1 MLEEILTLN
10 VYAFLLIFVRIG
22 AFFLIAAGFS
32 SGQVS
37 PRIRLLIALAFSFV
51 LTPTLADKLPAMPG
65 HPASLVALILGEF
78 LVGALIGSVVRILF
92 SAMQVAGTITSFVSA
107 MANALVFD
115 PVSES
120 QSAIVAGFLG
130 TIAIVLLF
138 VTNLHL
144 VMLQAMIDS
153 YSLFEPGQLPPV
165 GDMSELIARHVSG
178 AFSLGVQLAAPMIV
192 VAFTYY
198 LGLGLLTRLEP
209 NIPIF
214 FVGLPLQILIG
225 MVTLM
230 LTVSAIS
237 LYFVDRVA
245 EGIQPFLAP

>member
-1 MLEEILTLN
+1 MLQDVLSLN

-22 AFFLIAAGFS
+22 AFFLIASGFS
-32 SGQVS
+32 AGQVS
-37 PRIRLLIALAFSFV
+37 PRIRLLIALAVSFI
-51 LTPTLADKLPAMPG
+51 LTPTLIDKLPPMPS
-65 HPASLVALILGEF
+65 HPVLLVALILGEF
-78 LVGALIGSVVRILF
+78 VIGAMIGSVVKILF

-115 PVSES
+115 PISES

-138 VTNLHL
+138 VTNLHH
-144 VMLQAMIDS
+144 VMLQALVDS
-153 YSLFEPGQLPPV
+153 YTLFEPGKLPPI
-165 GDMSELIARHVSG
+165 GDIAELITRQVAG

-214 FVGLPLQILIG
+214 FVGLPLQIL
-225 MVTLM
+225 MALVTLM
-230 LTVSAIS
+230 ITVPAIS
-237 LYFVDRVA
+237 LYFLDRA
-245 EGIQPFLAP
+245 NEGIQPFLAP

>member
-1 MLEEILTLN
+1 MLQEILSLN

-32 SGQVS
+32 GGQVS
-37 PRIRLLIALAFSFV
+37 PRIRLLIALAFSFI
-51 LTPTLADKLPAMPG
+51 LTPTLVDTLPPMPG
-65 HPASLVALILGEF
+65 QPVLLVAMILGEF
-78 LVGALIGSVVRILF
+78 LIGAMIGSVVRILF
-92 SAMQVAGTITSFVSA
+92 SAMQVAGTVTSFVSA
-107 MANALVFD
+107 MANALIYD
-115 PVSES
+115 PIAES
-120 QSAIVAGFLG
+120 QSAIVSGFLG

-138 VTNLHL
+138 VTNLHH

-153 YSLFEPGQLPPV
+153 YTLFKPGTLPPV
-165 GDMSELIARHVSG
+165 GDMAELITRHVAG

-214 FVGLPLQILIG
+214 FVGLPLQIL
-225 MVTLM
+225 MALVTLM
-230 LTVSAIS
+230 ITVSAIC
-237 LYFVDRVA
+237 LYFMDRVN